1 MDLIVSIIFLYN
13 KDCFSI
19 CVISTSLCVYLL
31 EFFIFFRD
39 NYFAVKILETIFFL
53 AFMISYLITS
63 LINPG
68 IPNRDHYSKYFIK
81 NNPDLPS
88 SSVVKCSICN
98 IVVPK
103 HFRISHCNTCQV
115 CVKNYDHHC
124 PWTGKCIGERN
135 LTPFYIFLFFL
146 LGYMFMSFITF
157 ITYII
162 NWQEM
167 EFQRVR
173 KSRRKIL

>member
-1 MDLIVSIIFLYN
+1 
-13 KDCFSI
+13 
-19 CVISTSLCVYLL
+19 
-31 EFFIFFRD
+31 
-39 NYFAVKILETIFFL
+39 
-53 AFMISYLITS
+53 MISYLITS

-103 HFRISHCNTCQV
+103 HFRISHCYTCQV

-135 LTPFYIFLFFL
+135 LTPFYVFLFFL

>member
-1 MDLIVSIIFLYN
+1 
-13 KDCFSI
+13 
-19 CVISTSLCVYLL
+19 
-31 EFFIFFRD
+31 
-39 NYFAVKILETIFFL
+39 
-53 AFMISYLITS
+53 MISYLITS

-103 HFRISHCNTCQV
+103 HFRISHCNRCQV

-135 LTPFYIFLFFL
+135 LTPFYVFLFFL

>member
-1 MDLIVSIIFLYN
+1 
-13 KDCFSI
+13 
-19 CVISTSLCVYLL
+19 
-31 EFFIFFRD
+31 
-39 NYFAVKILETIFFL
+39 
-53 AFMISYLITS
+53 MISYLITS

-103 HFRISHCNTCQV
+103 HFRISHCSTCQV

-135 LTPFYIFLFFL
+135 LTPFYVFLFFL